1 LHRGWVALALA
12 ALVGWIASSPTP
24 AGAQSAGGTSDTGQ
38 PQATTITQYVRDQG
52 HTLTPEEAAF
62 FDADE
67 AIQGI
72 YTQALVN
79 IELLARAETLPQTE
93 EWAQSVARNL
103 EVLIAIDPA
112 AAPPAPPSLQRFR
125 DLVVEQRTHYRAA
138 ARQWWQAFQ
147 ADEPDWRQ
155 RGLAEQGAGLQ
166 VLYAWQA
173 EFATRY
179 PRAEGQR

>member
-1 LHRGWVALALA
+1 LERGWVALALV
-12 ALVGWIASSPTP
+12 ALMGWIASSPTP
-24 AGAQSAGGTSDTGQ
+24 VGAQAAGGATDAAQ
-38 PQATTITQYVRDQG
+38 PQATTISQYVRDQG
-52 HTLTPEEAAF
+52 HTLTPEETAY

-67 AIQGI
+67 AIQTI

-79 IELLARAETLPQTE
+79 IELLARAEPVPQTS

-103 EVLIAIDPA
+103 EVLIAIDPT
-112 AAPPAPPSLQRFR
+112 AAPPAPASLQRFR
-125 DLVVEQRTHYRAA
+125 DLVIEQRTHYRAA

-166 VLYAWQA
+166 VLYTWQA

-179 PRAEGQR
+179 PRAEGPR

>member
-1 LHRGWVALALA
+1 MLRGWVALISLV
-12 ALVGWIASSPTP
+12 LVGWMVSNPVP
-24 AGAQSAGGTSDTGQ
+24 AGAQSAGGTSATSQ
-38 PQATTITQYVRDQG
+38 PQAGTISQYVRDQG
-52 HTLTPEEAAF
+52 HALTPEEAAF

-67 AIQGI
+67 AIQAI

-79 IELLARAETLPQTE
+79 IELLARAETVPQTE

-103 EVLIAIDPA
+103 ELLLAIDPA
-112 AAPPAPPSLQRFR
+112 AAPPAPPSLQRLR
-125 DLVVEQRTHYRAA
+125 DLVVEQRSHYRAA
-138 ARQWWQAFQ
+138 AQQWWQAFQ

-173 EFATRY
+173 EFANRY
-179 PRAEGQR
+179 PRTEGQR

>member
-1 LHRGWVALALA
+1 MHRGWVSLTLLALA
-12 ALVGWIASSPTP
+12 AWMASNPLP
-24 AGAQSAGGTSDTGQ
+24 AGAQSAGSTPATGQ
-38 PQATTITQYVRDQG
+38 PQSSAITQYVRDNG

-67 AIQGI
+67 AIQNI

-79 IELLARAETLPQTE
+79 IELLARSEPRPATE

-103 EVLIAIDPA
+103 EVLLAIDPT

-138 ARQWWQAFQ
+138 AQQWWEAFQ
-147 ADEPDWRQ
+147 ANDLDWRQ

-179 PRAEGQR
+179 PRSEGQR